1 MSFLATWLPIKDFL
15 RPCPFLPH
23 DCQSIAYQKD
33 KPVDEVANPGAEYE
47 NSNRADKTIDRN
59 QLEAVRLRMMIIN
72 DDYDEDDDD

>member
-1 MSFLATWLPIKDFL
+1 M
-15 RPCPFLPH
+15 
-23 DCQSIAYQKD
+23 
-33 KPVDEVANPGAEYE
+33 ANPGAEYE